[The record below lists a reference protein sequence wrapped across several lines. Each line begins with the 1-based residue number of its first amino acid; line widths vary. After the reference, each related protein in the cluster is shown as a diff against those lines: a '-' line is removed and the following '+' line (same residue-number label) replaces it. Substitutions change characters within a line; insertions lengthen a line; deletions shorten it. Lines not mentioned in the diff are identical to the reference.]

1 MFKVQIKSYLPGQK
15 VLFEY
20 ESDKKSN
27 IKEALTIANLRW
39 VDLEGADLRGANL
52 EGANFEDANLRGA
65 NLIGANLKDANLRDA
80 DLKGAYL
87 EGANL
92 GGANLRFANLEGATL
107 GGVYLE
113 DANLRG
119 AYLKG
124 ADLEGANLRGAN
136 LEGANF
142 EDANFLGANLEDTN
156 LEGADLRGAY
166 LKGEHDLDIP
176 TIKNIHQK
184 VYKSASAPNA
194 LEMGDW
200 HNSCGTT
207 HCRAGW
213 VTTLS
218 GEKGKALEN
227 KVGTELAGY
236 LIYRKSDAFEINFF
250 ADNATAMA
258 DMKAM
263 AEKEAAKTA

>member
-1 MFKVQIKSYLPGQK
+1 MLQIKSRLSEK

-20 ESDKKSN
+20 ESDKAT
-27 IKEALTIANLRW
+27 IKEALTSAIKEDANLVRANLRGANLRGADLRGADLIFANLGFANLGEA
-39 VDLEGADLRGANL
+39 DLEDADLGGADLEDANLRDANLRGADLIFADLRFANLRGANLRDANLGFANLEGANLEDADLRGANL
-52 EGANFEDANLRGA
+52 RSA
-65 NLIGANLKDANLRDA
+65 NLIGANLKDANLI
-80 DLKGAYL
+80 
-87 EGANL
+87 GANL
-92 GGANLRFANLEGATL
+92 
-107 GGVYLE
+107 
-113 DANLRG
+113 
-119 AYLKG
+119 K
-124 ADLEGANLRGAN
+124 GANLRGAN
-136 LEGANF
+136 E
-142 EDANFLGANLEDTN
+142 
-156 LEGADLRGAY
+156 
-166 LKGEHDLDIP
+166 LDIP

-184 VYKSASAPNA
+184 VYKAASAPNA
-194 LEMGDW
+194 LDMDDW

-227 KVGTELAGY
+227 KVGPELAGY
-236 LIYRKSDAFEINFF
+236 LIYRKSDPSAFAINFF